1 MNALITKMK
10 MGEHERDKAVNVD
23 ELKHNGELERGT
35 LIASA
40 TLGPIISETTL
51 VQLC

>member
-1 MNALITKMK
+1 MKTELLCKSCFFFQNMKGTMNALITKMK

-35 LIASA
+35 
-40 TLGPIISETTL
+40 
-51 VQLC
+51 